1 MNREIHTISGF
12 ALDREGQPAPTLSV
26 QIGSLAGFSKD
37 DGSWSRRVYAG
48 DVTLELRGGGLPGP
62 VTVSVAV
69 NRDIRLDVIGGD
81 TLLTDA
87 SITAVGPFERVERI
101 GAADEEPEAP
111 PQQPDGPSTRPEF
124 NPSGNPAVARLKV
137 KTEELLGDIMVLLPE
152 SRERAIAIANIEQG
166 CMWAVK
172 AATK

>member
-101 GAADEEPEAP
+101 GLLTKSRKPRRNSRTAHRPARSSIPAAI
-111 PQQPDGPSTRPEF
+111 QRLPD
-124 NPSGNPAVARLKV
+124 
-137 KTEELLGDIMVLLPE
+137 
-152 SRERAIAIANIEQG
+152 
-166 CMWAVK
+166 
-172 AATK
+172 